1 MKRSRLGKTVV
12 GGLAVGQAAMGQ
24 EKPVPADVGDLDKG
38 AVKRALKKP
47 NSPYAA
53 GRGPGYDV
61 AHLRHF
67 VPGTVTDSSRHRSVW
82 PATNREPGDDIEETA
97 DRDQDRLF
105 VAH

>member
-47 NSPYAA
+47 NSPCA
-53 GRGPGYDV
+53 GRTYARKPKC
-61 AHLRHF
+61 AARRSAPPRHESPF
-67 VPGTVTDSSRHRSVW
+67 RQSA
-82 PATNREPGDDIEETA
+82 PATSTED
-97 DRDQDRLF
+97 
-105 VAH
+105 VS